1 MRPVKSYIAKRFQ
14 NSDAGL
20 SLDTDALA
28 RYSDIIDLSIGDT
41 DFITDDAIIDTA
53 FREAKA
59 GYTHYGDPKGDP
71 ELIRSVCDAWQTDF
85 KQPLS
90 PDHVLVTASSS
101 MGMALVMLSVLDP
114 GDEVIVFS
122 PYFSLYRTQAEL
134 AGGVCVEVPTYASE
148 GWAIDE
154 ARLRAAITPR
164 TKLIVFNNPCNPTG
178 MGYDRSTLELLGR
191 VAEEHDLLIAADE
204 IYTTYLYEGDFR
216 PIRTLPGMAERTIV
230 VNGFSKTYAM
240 TGWRLGYAC
249 GPAPIIKIMT
259 KIHQSAI
266 MSAPTTSQYA
276 AITALKECDGE
287 IDRMRDEYNMR
298 RRLVVRSFNDMGL
311 TCFEPRGAFYAF
323 PCIKSTGMSS
333 QEFCTKL
340 LEQKHVAII
349 PGDAFGASG
358 EGYCRVSYA
367 YSVEHLTE
375 ALKRIREFLQ
385 ENHLYNGN

>member
-71 ELIRSVCDAWQTDF
+71 ELIRAVCDAWQTDF

-148 GWAIDE
+148 PLTKPVSGRPLPPAPSSLCSTIP
-154 ARLRAAITPR
+154 ATP
-164 TKLIVFNNPCNPTG
+164 P
-178 MGYDRSTLELLGR
+178 
-191 VAEEHDLLIAADE
+191 AW
-204 IYTTYLYEGDFR
+204 
-216 PIRTLPGMAERTIV
+216 
-230 VNGFSKTYAM
+230 AM
-240 TGWRLGYAC
+240 TAPLWSCWAGWRRS
-249 GPAPIIKIMT
+249 MT
-259 KIHQSAI
+259 
-266 MSAPTTSQYA
+266 
-276 AITALKECDGE
+276 C
-287 IDRMRDEYNMR
+287 
-298 RRLVVRSFNDMGL
+298 
-311 TCFEPRGAFYAF
+311 
-323 PCIKSTGMSS
+323 
-333 QEFCTKL
+333 
-340 LEQKHVAII
+340 
-349 PGDAFGASG
+349 
-358 EGYCRVSYA
+358 
-367 YSVEHLTE
+367 
-375 ALKRIREFLQ
+375 
-385 ENHLYNGN
+385 

>member
-134 AGGVCVEVPTYASE
+134 AGGVCVEVPTYAKRGDGPLTKPVS
-148 GWAIDE
+148 GRPSPPVPSLSCSTIPA
-154 ARLRAAITPR
+154 TP
-164 TKLIVFNNPCNPTG
+164 P
-178 MGYDRSTLELLGR
+178 
-191 VAEEHDLLIAADE
+191 AW
-204 IYTTYLYEGDFR
+204 
-216 PIRTLPGMAERTIV
+216 
-230 VNGFSKTYAM
+230 AM
-240 TGWRLGYAC
+240 TAPRWSCWAGWRRS
-249 GPAPIIKIMT
+249 MT
-259 KIHQSAI
+259 
-266 MSAPTTSQYA
+266 
-276 AITALKECDGE
+276 C
-287 IDRMRDEYNMR
+287 
-298 RRLVVRSFNDMGL
+298 
-311 TCFEPRGAFYAF
+311 
-323 PCIKSTGMSS
+323 
-333 QEFCTKL
+333 
-340 LEQKHVAII
+340 
-349 PGDAFGASG
+349 
-358 EGYCRVSYA
+358 
-367 YSVEHLTE
+367 
-375 ALKRIREFLQ
+375 
-385 ENHLYNGN
+385 

>member
-20 SLDTDALA
+20 SLDTAALA

-164 TKLIVFNNPCNPTG
+164 KLIVFNNPCNPTG

-204 IYTTYLYEGDFR
+204 IYTTYLYEGDFI
-216 PIRTLPGMAERTIV
+216 PIRTIPGLAHRVITL
-230 VNGFSKTYAM
+230 NSFSKNFLM
-240 TGWRLGYAC
+240 TGWRVG
-249 GPAPIIKIMT
+249 
-259 KIHQSAI
+259 
-266 MSAPTTSQYA
+266 
-276 AITALKECDGE
+276 
-287 IDRMRDEYNMR
+287 
-298 RRLVVRSFNDMGL
+298 
-311 TCFEPRGAFYAF
+311 
-323 PCIKSTGMSS
+323 
-333 QEFCTKL
+333 
-340 LEQKHVAII
+340 VAI
-349 PGDAFGASG
+349 A
-358 EGYCRVSYA
+358 
-367 YSVEHLTE
+367 
-375 ALKRIREFLQ
+375 
-385 ENHLYNGN
+385 

>member
-122 PYFSLYRTQAEL
+122 PYFSLYL
-134 AGGVCVEVPTYASE
+134 S
-148 GWAIDE
+148 
-154 ARLRAAITPR
+154 
-164 TKLIVFNNPCNPTG
+164 LI
-178 MGYDRSTLELLGR
+178 
-191 VAEEHDLLIAADE
+191 HI
-204 IYTTYLYEGDFR
+204 
-216 PIRTLPGMAERTIV
+216 
-230 VNGFSKTYAM
+230 
-240 TGWRLGYAC
+240 
-249 GPAPIIKIMT
+249 
-259 KIHQSAI
+259 
-266 MSAPTTSQYA
+266 
-276 AITALKECDGE
+276 
-287 IDRMRDEYNMR
+287 
-298 RRLVVRSFNDMGL
+298 
-311 TCFEPRGAFYAF
+311 
-323 PCIKSTGMSS
+323 
-333 QEFCTKL
+333 
-340 LEQKHVAII
+340 
-349 PGDAFGASG
+349 
-358 EGYCRVSYA
+358 
-367 YSVEHLTE
+367 
-375 ALKRIREFLQ
+375 
-385 ENHLYNGN
+385 